1 MQLRTYRLGLGF
13 LAIFL
18 MAGALQPTAALADR
32 DRGRGGDRGGF
43 GDRGGRGGEFGRDRS
58 GDRGGDRGG
67 DRHGDRGEYGAPS
80 LSLRAAVDMVLS
92 RYGGQ
97 VVKAEMQAR
106 DGQMFYLIRVLTP
119 EGMLV
124 RVRVDALS
132 GRMD

>member
-1 MQLRTYRLGLGF
+1 MQLRPHRRVLAF

-32 DRGRGGDRGGF
+32 DRDRGGDRGGF
-43 GDRGGRGGEFGRDRS
+43 GDRGGRG
-58 GDRGGDRGG
+58 DRGGERGG
-67 DRHGDRGEYGAPS
+67 DRHGDRGDRGDYGTPS

-97 VVKAEMQAR
+97 VVKAETQAR

>member
-1 MQLRTYRLGLGF
+1 MQLRSHRRVLAF
-13 LAIFL
+13 LAIL
-18 MAGALQPTAALADR
+18 VMAGTLQPPTALADR

-43 GDRGGRGGEFGRDRS
+43 GDRSDRGGRGGEFGRDRN
-58 GDRGGDRGG
+58 GDRGG
-67 DRHGDRGEYGAPS
+67 DRHGDRGDYGAPS

-97 VVKAEMQAR
+97 VVKAETQAR